1 MIDGL
6 LARACADL
14 RPNWRAAL
22 AFHLLLQLLGF
33 AIFTPLV
40 TWIGRSLVLAAGE
53 PVISNFDIAGF
64 VLSPTGAI
72 SVLVVAALTI
82 ALLLAEFTGQS
93 FIAGSAIARRPVTA
107 ASTITFV
114 LRRLPRLV
122 RLSARVF
129 LRLVA
134 LALPFLVAA
143 GMVWLTMLR
152 GHDIN
157 YYLAEHPP
165 EWRRALLIA
174 AFLAAGYALLAAWQ
188 LARWLFAV
196 PILALE
202 GAAPPRALA
211 DSARM
216 TRGRLGRI
224 VPSLLLW
231 WVTVTAVAVAI
242 TWASRYLSDAGLDWA
257 GIDVR
262 RVLPL
267 VALYMAVAAIGGFL
281 YGGILLAGHQFLVTR
296 MYAEQRDP
304 DAPRAL
310 TVPSEDMVRARLIAR
325 PAIAIALAVVI
336 GAVGTAALLASQ
348 LDLTQDV
355 AITAHRGAKIAAPEN
370 TMAAFRAAMD
380 AGATYAE
387 LDVQHT
393 RDRKIVVVH
402 DGDLMRMGD
411 DPRRVSELTAAEI
424 AAIDIGR
431 KYDAK
436 FAGEYPPTLED
447 VIDLVRGRMR
457 INIELK
463 YNVPDPGLAPAVVEL
478 LRRKDFLDEVVITS
492 LDYAALKQ
500 VESLQ
505 PRLAT
510 GHIVTAAVGN
520 VARTE
525 ADFLSLNAAQATPSL
540 IRRAHAAGKAVH
552 VWTVNEPEM
561 MLRMIERGVDNVITD
576 DPALLVRVMQGRKGL
591 MQAEILGLRLRVLFS
606 RPPRALTDPAE
617 VEPL

>member
-6 LARACADL
+6 LARARADL
-14 RPNWRAAL
+14 RPNWRASL
-22 AFHLLLQLLGF
+22 AFHLLVQLLGF

-40 TWIGRSLVLAAGE
+40 TWIGRRLVLAAGE

-64 VLSPTGAI
+64 VLSPTGAAF
-72 SVLVVAALTI
+72 VLVIGALTI
-82 ALLLAEFTGQS
+82 ALLLAEFTGHS

-107 ASTITFV
+107 ASTISFV

-129 LRLVA
+129 LRLVV
-134 LALPFLVAA
+134 LALPFLAA
-143 GMVWLTMLR
+143 VGIVWFTMLR

-174 AFLAAGYALLAAWQ
+174 AILAAGYALLAAWQ

-202 GAAPPRALA
+202 GAAPAQALA
-211 DSARM
+211 ESARM

-231 WVTVTAVAVAI
+231 WVAVTVVAVAI
-242 TWASRYLSDAGLDWA
+242 TWASRYVSDAGLDWA
-257 GIDVR
+257 GIDVH

-267 VALYMAVAAIGGFL
+267 VALYMAMAAIGGFL

-304 DAPRAL
+304 DARRPP
-310 TVPSEDMVRARLIAR
+310 TVPSEDTVRARLIAR
-325 PAIAIALAVVI
+325 PAIAIALAVVV
-336 GAVGTAALLASQ
+336 GAVGAAALLASQ

-355 AITAHRGAKIAAPEN
+355 AITAHRGAKILAPEN
-370 TMAAFRAAMD
+370 TLAAFRAAMD
-380 AGATYAE
+380 AGATYSE

-411 DPRRVSELTAAEI
+411 DPRKVSELTAAEI
-424 AAIDIGR
+424 ATIDIGR
-431 KYDAK
+431 KHHGK
-436 FAGEYPPTLED
+436 FTGEYPPALED
-447 VIDLVRGRMR
+447 VIDLARGRMR

-478 LRRKDFLDEVVITS
+478 LRRTDFLDQVVITS

-500 VESLQ
+500 VESLE
-505 PRLAT
+505 PSLKT
-510 GHIVTAAVGN
+510 GHIITTAVGN
-520 VARTE
+520 VVRTE
-525 ADFLSLNAAQATPSL
+525 ADFLSLNAARATPSL
-540 IRRAHAAGKAVH
+540 IRRAHAAGKEVH
-552 VWTVNEPEM
+552 VWTVNEPEL

-576 DPALLVRVMQGRKGL
+576 DPALLVRVMQGRREL
-591 MQAEILGLRLRVLFS
+591 TRAEILGLRLRVLFS
-606 RPPRALTDPAE
+606 RPPQALSDPAA

>member
-1 MIDGL
+1 MIASL
-6 LARACADL
+6 LARTRADL
-14 RPNWRAAL
+14 RPNWHASL
-22 AFHLLLQLLGF
+22 AFHLLMQLLGF

-40 TWIGRSLVLAAGE
+40 TWIGRRLVLAAGE

-64 VLSPTGAI
+64 VLSPTGAAF
-72 SVLVVAALTI
+72 VVVIGALTI
-82 ALLLAEFTGQS
+82 ALLLAEFTGHS
-93 FIAGSAIARRPVTA
+93 FIAGCAIARRPVTA

-129 LRLVA
+129 LRLVV
-134 LALPFLVAA
+134 LALPFLAA
-143 GMVWLTMLR
+143 TGIVWLTMLR

-174 AFLAAGYALLAAWQ
+174 TFLAAGYALLAAWQ
-188 LARWLFAV
+188 LVRWLFAV

-202 GAAPPRALA
+202 GAAPAQALA
-211 DSARM
+211 QSARM
-216 TRGRLGRI
+216 TRGQLGRI
-224 VPSLLLW
+224 VPSVLSW
-231 WVTVTAVAVAI
+231 WVAVTVVAFAI
-242 TWASRYLSDAGLDWA
+242 TGASRYVSDAGLDWA
-257 GIDVR
+257 GIDVH

-296 MYAEQRDP
+296 MYVEQRDP
-304 DAPRAL
+304 DARRAS
-310 TVPSEDMVRARLIAR
+310 TIPSEDTVRSRRIAR
-325 PAIAIALAVVI
+325 PAFALALAVLV
-336 GAVGTAALLASQ
+336 GAVGAAALLASQ

-355 AITAHRGAKIAAPEN
+355 AITAHRGAKVAAPEN
-370 TMAAFRAAMD
+370 TLAAFRAAME

-393 RDRKIVVVH
+393 RDRTIVVVH

-411 DPRRVSELTAAEI
+411 DPRKVSELTATEI

-431 KYDAK
+431 KYDSK
-436 FAGEYPPTLED
+436 FAGETPPTLED
-447 VIDLVRGRMR
+447 VIDLARGRMR

-463 YNVPDPGLAPAVVEL
+463 YNVPDRGLAPAVVEL
-478 LRRKDFLDEVVITS
+478 LRRADFLDQVVITS

-500 VESLQ
+500 VESLE
-505 PRLAT
+505 PSLKT
-510 GHIVTAAVGN
+510 GHIITTAVGN
-520 VARTE
+520 VVRTE
-525 ADFLSLNAAQATPSL
+525 ADFVSLNAAQATPSL
-540 IRRAHAAGKAVH
+540 IRRAHAAGKEVH
-552 VWTVNEPEM
+552 VWTVNQPEL

-576 DPALLVRVMQGRKGL
+576 DPALLVRVMQGRRDL
-591 MQAEILGLRLRVLFS
+591 TQAEILGLRLRVLFS
-606 RPPRALTDPAE
+606 RPPRELTDPAE